1 MNARGMIAEV
11 TIEGIATSNQWTYNE
26 EQLFR
31 LAHFRP
37 IDRHP
42 EFTGR
47 RQAADHFT
55 VRVKQRGIAPQLP
68 RAGDHII
75 VVGYLVDRS
84 EDVSLLDFGRRA
96 RGEKLPDEV
105 LATYGDLS
113 ERRSITEI
121 VATRIQNLTTA
132 DRGKARQGHGS
143 RPHGRPPEVADAAPN
158 TGSLPVHP
166 SSS

>member
-42 EFTGR
+42 TFTGR
-47 RQAADHFT
+47 RQAADYFT

-68 RAGDHII
+68 KPGDHII

-84 EDVSLLDFGRRA
+84 EEVSLLDFGRRA
-96 RGEKLPDEV
+96 RGAKLPDEV
-105 LATYGDLS
+105 LAAYGDLS

-121 VATRIQNLTTA
+121 VATRIQNLSIA
-132 DRGKARQGHGS
+132 EGS
-143 RPHGRPPEVADAAPN
+143 RARHGQGRRPQSRPPQVADAAP
-158 TGSLPVHP
+158 TI
-166 SSS
+166 SSSPASPVPG